1 MLDVAARTGRPC
13 VFLRFSSR
21 TRATG
26 HTGTAAQTPAPPPH
40 CSRNCAPAP
49 PALPRGGCVCVRH
62 VVVCCVAG
70 RSETQYPPPLWAIPM
85 QLQGL
90 LNFLAKCFSPFDHS
104 TGALSV
110 LDVYWVALRGIHLAF
125 QTAISS
131 SPTPPGQGSNLG
143 PAPRGMVLR
152 MYGAVT
158 RSRVPFQGWV
168 FLPRGR
174 PRVCNP
180 HARFV
185 HSVGQFLMS
194 RQLNRPFVGWF
205 QNASS
210 LAVTGAGAV
219 ACHSS
224 AE

>member
-1 MLDVAARTGRPC
+1 MGRAVCRVRVVPRARAVLILASRAAQNTHRGTHVLLTPPPC
-13 VFLRFSSR
+13 VCC
-21 TRATG
+21 G
-26 HTGTAAQTPAPPPH
+26 V
-40 CSRNCAPAP
+40 
-49 PALPRGGCVCVRH
+49 GCGM
-62 VVVCCVAG
+62 CCLAG

-110 LDVYWVALRGIHLAF
+110 LDVYLVALRGIHLAI